1 MTVDDLADYGMQR
14 MDEAE
19 IEGFL
24 SSHSV
29 GVLGLPTE
37 GAPSLRPMSF
47 GYDGEGALFLLYIVG
62 SESRKA
68 ALSDRATVARFLV
81 YTAETTFNWRSVLLT
96 GHLERVPD
104 DEVATVTADV
114 EMPWQPDLFRQA
126 SEAERTAV
134 YRFDITERSGIEHL
148 GLPPAFE
155 EAGGKT

>member
-1 MTVDDLADYGMQR
+1 MTVDELAEYGMQR
-14 MDEAE
+14 MDEGE
-19 IEGFL
+19 IEAFL

-47 GYDGEGALFLLYIVG
+47 GYDGDETLYLLYVVG

-81 YTAETTFNWRSVLLT
+81 YTAETAFNWRSVLLT
-96 GHLERVPD
+96 GHIDRVPD
-104 DEVATVTADV
+104 DEVTTVTADV
-114 EMPWQPDLFRQA
+114 EMPWRPDLFRRA
-126 SEAERTAV
+126 SDAERTAV
-134 YRFDITERSGIEHL
+134 YRFEITDRSGIEHL

-155 EAGGKT
+155 EAGDEA